1 MNLDDRMS
9 PIAIRP
15 LADRP
20 DAVGLL
26 AEWFCTEWNTFDG
39 RSRWEIEAQLRG
51 NLSRDA
57 LPITFVALSGA
68 DVIGTV
74 SLDASDLPAYDHLS
88 PWLACLYVVP
98 SQRSAGVGQ
107 LLVHHAVAFAR
118 EREVSSFF
126 LWSPGSTR
134 LYEKCGWRIFRTD
147 VYGAR
152 PITLMELAFQVGQ
165 DHG

>member
-39 RSRWEIEAQLRG
+39 RSRREIEAQLRG

-98 SQRSAGVGQ
+98 SQRRAGVGQ
-107 LLVHHAVAFAR
+107 LLVRHAVAFAR
-118 EREVSSFF
+118 ERQVSSLF

-134 LYEKCGWRIFRTD
+134 LYEKCGWRILRTD
-147 VYGAR
+147 VYGGR
-152 PITLMELAFQVGQ
+152 PITLMELAFQ
-165 DHG
+165 